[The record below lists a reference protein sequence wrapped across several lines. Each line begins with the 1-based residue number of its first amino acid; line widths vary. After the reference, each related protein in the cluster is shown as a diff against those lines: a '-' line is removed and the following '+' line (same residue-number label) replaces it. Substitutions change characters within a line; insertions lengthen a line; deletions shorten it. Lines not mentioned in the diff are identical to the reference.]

1 MKVWLARFTCSIRG
15 SRDPDDESGRVQ
27 WTNLI
32 RSKVIGHGE
41 TRQGYKMT
49 SSFSKEIGI
58 YEMDVYIYIY
68 IYRVIYCE
76 SSAKLAT
83 WLMRSVV
90 CFAYLAR
97 YIVAMFIET
106 RTKR

>member
-41 TRQGYKMT
+41 TRQRYKMT

-68 IYRVIYCE
+68 TG
-76 SSAKLAT
+76 L
-83 WLMRSVV
+83 
-90 CFAYLAR
+90 
-97 YIVAMFIET
+97 YIVRA
-106 RTKR
+106 RLNSQHG